1 MIDDWWFLITLPT
14 SVTIDSAISSK
25 GMVEFLVN
33 EFPVRLLATVARNPI
48 IGAHVVGSCMS

>member
-1 MIDDWWFLITLPT
+1 MIDDWWFLISLPT

-48 IGAHVVGSCMS
+48 IGHTWLAAA